1 MADTPTH
8 DSPGARF
15 RTALAAEKPLQVV
28 GAINAYAARLAQAT
42 GFRAIYLSG
51 GGVAANSLGIP
62 DLGISTMEDV
72 LTDVRR
78 ITDACPLPLL
88 VDIDTGWGGAFN
100 IARTIRQMIKAGA
113 AAVHMEDQVSAK
125 RCGHR
130 PGKELVPA
138 EEMADRIKAAMDAR
152 TDPQFVLMARTDAL
166 ASEGLA
172 RAIERAHV
180 YVAAG
185 ADMIFAEAVTELGQY
200 EKFREA
206 VGVPILANITE
217 FGKTPLFT
225 REELAA
231 AGVDIILY
239 CCAAY
244 RAMNAAALKVYET
257 IRTEGTQKGAL
268 PLMQTRDE
276 LYKFLDYHAYEQ
288 KLDALFAKK
297 KDSE

>member
-1 MADTPTH
+1 MADAPIHET
-8 DSPGARF
+8 PGARF
-15 RTALAAEKPLQVV
+15 RAALAAEKPLQVA
-28 GAINAYAARLAQAT
+28 GAINAYAARLAQAA

-51 GGVAANSLGIP
+51 GGVAANSLGMP

-138 EEMADRIKAAMDAR
+138 EEMGDRIKAAVDAR
-152 TDPQFVLMARTDAL
+152 TDPHFVIMARTDAL

-172 RAIERAHV
+172 RAMERAQA

-185 ADMIFAEAVTELGQY
+185 ADMIFAEAVTELAQY
-200 EKFREA
+200 TAFREG

-244 RAMNAAALKVYET
+244 RAMNAAALKVYEA
-257 IRTEGTQKGAL
+257 IRTEGTQKRAL

-288 KLDALFAKK
+288 KLDELFAKGK
-297 KDSE
+297 KSE